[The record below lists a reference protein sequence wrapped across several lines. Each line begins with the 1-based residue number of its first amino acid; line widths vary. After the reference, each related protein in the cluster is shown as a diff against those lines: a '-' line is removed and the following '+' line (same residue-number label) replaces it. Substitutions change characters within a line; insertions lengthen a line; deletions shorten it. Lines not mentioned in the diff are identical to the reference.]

1 MASKWS
7 EKTYVSEFTGAERKT
22 WRKSTYTAN
31 GHKVLYEVY
40 ELDGR
45 YYWSAN
51 IMIAYRPD
59 LSQMAYGTYPVTP
72 YSLAVAKTRA
82 TRAGTKALRAARMPR
97 HLTRAS

>member
-1 MASKWS
+1 MSKWI
-7 EKTYVSEFTGAERKT
+7 ENTYVNDITGVTRKT

-40 ELDGR
+40 ELAGR

-59 LSQMAYGTYPVTP
+59 LSRLAYGTYAATP
-72 YSLAVAKTRA
+72 QALAVAKARA
-82 TRAGTKALRAARMPR
+82 TRLGKDALRASKTRR
-97 HLTRAS
+97 HLARAA